1 MRFHERLLCRV
12 FGRVGV
18 APDGQQR
25 PQQAW
30 VLGLVELAPTVGHLL
45 TSTSREEA
53 CSFSPGKVLI
63 DGRFPP
69 TDTCA
74 KLPRAVRAGSAYAEE
89 VGGLAEGKTYE
100 RLKKIVV
107 EQLGV
112 DEGDVKPEASFVE
125 DLNADSLDLVE
136 LIMSL
141 EEEFGME
148 ISDEEAEKI
157 KTVGDAAEY
166 IEEHVA

>member
-1 MRFHERLLCRV
+1 VASPTLAHAP
-12 FGRVGV
+12 GAKPAGV
-18 APDGQQR
+18 
-25 PQQAW
+25 
-30 VLGLVELAPTVGHLL
+30 E
-45 TSTSREEA
+45 
-53 CSFSPGKVLI
+53 
-63 DGRFPP
+63 
-69 TDTCA
+69 
-74 KLPRAVRAGSAYAEE
+74 VRAGRFAL
-89 VGGLAEGKTYE
+89 LADQKTYE

-112 DEGDVKPEASFVE
+112 DEGDVKPEASFVD

-148 ISDEEAEKI
+148 ISDEDAEKI
-157 KTVGDAAEY
+157 KSVGDAQEY